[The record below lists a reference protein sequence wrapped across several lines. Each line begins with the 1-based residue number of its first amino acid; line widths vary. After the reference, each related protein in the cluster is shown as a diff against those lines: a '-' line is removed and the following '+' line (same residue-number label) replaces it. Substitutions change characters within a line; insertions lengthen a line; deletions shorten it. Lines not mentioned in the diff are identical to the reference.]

1 MYPALT
7 DLDVNADKHIAPYV
21 YSCLLCVIII
31 CHIEI
36 EYNITFII
44 FILIRLRNGGEYRR
58 NDIKQ
63 TKRFIVRSF

>member
-31 CHIEI
+31 CHKEI

-44 FILIRLRNGGEYRR
+44 FILI
-58 NDIKQ
+58 D
-63 TKRFIVRSF
+63 